1 MPKPAANTST
11 SKPQTPLLQQIGR
24 IFWPAAIIE
33 SWGGIIYGRYYRPGG
48 LGFVAVFALI
58 SVFGVVQL
66 VRAARSERLGVLVM
80 AFIVVVSSILGNFA
94 QIYWGYGTG
103 GNFNEHITRFRAV
116 YFAIGTLSTA
126 GSGDIVAVST
136 AAQATQ
142 MAQQVVDLL
151 LLAFGVGALVARFM
165 MPLRAPTDEP
175 AETQVRGPQKKGGR
189 RKR

>member
-1 MPKPAANTST
+1 MAKPVAQDSK
-11 SKPQTPLLQQIGR
+11 SKPEVPLLQQIGR
-24 IFWPAAIIE
+24 IFWAPAIVE

-58 SVFGVVQL
+58 SLFGVVQL

-80 AFIVVVSSILGNFA
+80 AFIVVVSMILGNFA
-94 QIYWGYGTG
+94 QIYWGYGTD

-126 GSGDIVAVST
+126 GTGNIVAIST

-151 LLAFGVGALVARFM
+151 LLAFGVGALVARFA
-165 MPLRAPTDEP
+165 MPLHATPDGP
-175 AETQVRGPQKKGGR
+175 AGTQVRGPQRKGGR
-189 RKR
+189 RKG

>member
-1 MPKPAANTST
+1 MPRTS
-11 SKPQTPLLQQIGR
+11 LLQQIGR

-48 LGFVAVFALI
+48 LGFVAVFALV
-58 SVFGVVQL
+58 SMFGVVQL
-66 VRAARSERLGVLVM
+66 ARATRSERFGTLLI
-80 AFIVVVSSILGNFA
+80 AFFVVVSLILGNFA

-126 GSGDIVAVST
+126 GTGNIFAVST

-142 MAQQVVDLL
+142 MAQEVVDLL
-151 LLAFGVGALVARFM
+151 LLAFGVGALVARFTI
-165 MPLRAPTDEP
+165 PLRAPTDR
-175 AETQVRGPQKKGGR
+175 ATGTRVRGPENKRRG

>member
-1 MPKPAANTST
+1 MPKLAASE
-11 SKPQTPLLQQIGR
+11 SKSKTLLVQQIGR
-24 IFWPAAIIE
+24 IFWPAVIIQ
-33 SWGGIIYGRYYRPGG
+33 SWGGIIYGRYYRSSG
-48 LGFVAVFALI
+48 LGFVAVFTLI
-58 SVFGVVQL
+58 SAFGVVQL
-66 VRAARSERLGVLVM
+66 VRAARSERLAVLVI

-126 GSGDIVAVST
+126 GTGNIVAVST

-151 LLAFGVGALVARFM
+151 LLAFGVGALVARFA
-165 MPLRAPTDEP
+165 MPSHALAEPP
-175 AETQVRGPQKKGGR
+175 AEARARRSQRKGGR